1 MDLRG
6 YGDSD
11 KPNGRDAYKMDKLV
25 DDVRQIIDILGM
37 FFFFFTNHLNLQKK
51 RKKKIAEM

>member
-1 MDLRG
+1 
-6 YGDSD
+6 
-11 KPNGRDAYKMDKLV
+11 V

-51 RKKKIAEM
+51 RKQKIAEM